1 MEMQNH
7 YFGRIVSALTL
18 ILLVTLACNA
28 VNPTP
33 GASDFYMAKD
43 AEGTN
48 RTDVFSPEDD
58 FFVHFNVSG
67 IEAGTNFQSR
77 WYVVDLEGQDPNTPI
92 QTIDYAY
99 QEGIGKIYFQLTG
112 SEPWP
117 PASYKV
123 EVYMNDVKVGEQQF
137 SVQ

>member
-1 MEMQNH
+1 MKNH
-7 YFGRIVSALTL
+7 NLLRVLGALAL
-18 ILLVTLACNA
+18 ILLASLACNA

-33 GASDFYMAKD
+33 GASNFYMATD
-43 AEGTN
+43 ADGTN
-48 RTDVFSPEDD
+48 RTNVFSPGDD
-58 FFVHFNVSG
+58 FFVLFDVSG
-67 IEAGTNFQSR
+67 VEAGTNFQSR
-77 WYVVDLEGQDPNTPI
+77 WYVLDLEGQDANVPI

-99 QEGIGKIYFQLTG
+99 EEGVGNIYFQLTG

-117 PASYKV
+117 PANYKV

>member
-1 MEMQNH
+1 MKSNH
-7 YFGRIVSALTL
+7 LSRVLGALAV

-28 VNPTP
+28 INPTP

-43 AEGTN
+43 AEGVN
-48 RTDVFSPEDD
+48 RTEVFLPEDD

-67 IEAGTNFQSR
+67 IEPGTNFQSR
-77 WYVVDLEGQDPNTPI
+77 WYVLDLEGQDPNAPI

-99 QEGIGKIYFQLTG
+99 QEGIGKVYFQLTG
-112 SEPWP
+112 AEPWP
-117 PASYKV
+117 PATYKV
-123 EVYMNDVKVGEQQF
+123 EVYMNDVEIGEQQF

>member
-1 MEMQNH
+1 MKNH
-7 YFGRIVSALTL
+7 RLYPVLAAVTL
-18 ILLVTLACNA
+18 ILMATLACNA
-28 VNPTP
+28 AKPAP
-33 GASDFYMAKD
+33 GASEFYMAKD

-48 RTDVFSPEDD
+48 RTEVFAPEDD

-77 WYVVDLEGQDPNTPI
+77 WYVLDLEGQDPNVPI

-112 SEPWP
+112 QEPWP
-117 PASYKV
+117 PATYKV
-123 EVYMNDVKVGEQQF
+123 EVYMNDTKVGEQQF
-137 SVQ
+137 TVQ